1 MKKIHYYYVSKSGSS
16 QIIIIFPNQIC
27 SAMLSVHQLLK
38 SKKNNSVW
46 SVSPQHMVIDALN
59 VMAEKGIGAVLV
71 MDGENLIG
79 IFSERDYARKGIIA
93 GRKAKSTP
101 VTEVMTPNVFTVS
114 PSMDIED
121 CMTLFSEKRIRH
133 LPVTEQGLVVGMLSI
148 SDIVTAI
155 INAQDQQIKYLEA
168 YITGQ

>member
-1 MKKIHYYYVSKSGSS
+1 
-16 QIIIIFPNQIC
+16 
-27 SAMLSVHQLLK
+27 MLSVSRLLNN
-38 SKKNNSVW
+38 KKNEGVW
-46 SVSPQHMVIDALN
+46 SVSPNHMVIDALN
-59 VMAEKGIGAVLV
+59 LMSEKGIGAVMVMEGDRLV
-71 MDGENLIG
+71 G

-114 PSMDIED
+114 PTMDIED

-133 LPVTEQGLVVGMLSI
+133 LPVVDNQQVIGMLSI
-148 SDIVTAI
+148 GDIVTAI
-155 INAQDQQIKYLEA
+155 IQAQDQQIKYLEA